1 MINLIATIEIVDL
14 LDQSEHFSKIILQ
27 SDVID
32 EYRQARKRMNNDETA
47 QRLIR
52 EFNETKILYD
62 EVQRFGRYHP
72 DYNQIMTNIRSK
84 KRDMDMNEVV
94 ANFKIAERNVQRL
107 LDDISELIARS
118 VSEQILVPK
127 EGAIFTDGG
136 CSTGGCGSGGAC
148 SCNAS

>member
-1 MINLIATIEIVDL
+1 MIATIEIVDL
-14 LDQSEHFSKIILQ
+14 LDQTEHFSKILLQ

-32 EYRQARKRMNNDETA
+32 EYRQARIQMNNDETA

-72 DYNQIMTNIRSK
+72 DYNQIMTKIRSK
-84 KRDMDMNEVV
+84 KRDMDMNELV

>member
-14 LDQSEHFSKIILQ
+14 LDQTEHFSKILLQ

-32 EYRQARKRMNNDETA
+32 EYRQARIQMNNDETA

-72 DYNQIMTNIRSK
+72 DYNQIMTKIRSK
-84 KRDMDMNEVV
+84 KRDMDMNELV